1 MKNSR
6 RFIAAQRAHDKPSYP
21 MSSAAEN
28 GRATAQTTEGRNV
41 IGLML
46 SLSPL
51 GTAVNR
57 HLGSPHNPGQLPVV
71 LMALPVGCLPL
82 ATVQAGER

>member
-1 MKNSR
+1 MR
-6 RFIAAQRAHDKPSYP
+6 CE
-21 MSSAAEN
+21 MS
-28 GRATAQTTEGRNV
+28 ATAEGVVVAEPV
-41 IGLML
+41 ILIVPGLLLLVRQYEVAL
-46 SLSPL
+46 SLAAGP

-71 LMALPVGCLPL
+71 LMALPVGCLSL